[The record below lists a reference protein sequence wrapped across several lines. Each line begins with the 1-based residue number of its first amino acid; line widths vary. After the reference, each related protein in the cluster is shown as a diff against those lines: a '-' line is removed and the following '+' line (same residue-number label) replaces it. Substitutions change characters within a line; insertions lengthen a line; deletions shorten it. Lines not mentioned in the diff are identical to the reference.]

1 MHELINPKDIRFTE
15 MKYINLSLTTLGKVI
30 HTMTSNSSFLP
41 PFRES
46 LLTRLLKTSFLS
58 NSHSM
63 IIIGL
68 NISVQT
74 LDESVNTLRFAKLA
88 KRVKTKIMRSSISH
102 GGRKENDINESS
114 KLFTAITDKEM
125 MGNIINENLKLKK
138 QILKLK
144 FEASKK
150 KLLEAEREIGENE
163 ECDEDVDPLMLHSD
177 KEKTYDGII

>member
-1 MHELINPKDIRFTE
+1 

-114 KLFTAITDKEM
+114 R
-125 MGNIINENLKLKK
+125 
-138 QILKLK
+138 
-144 FEASKK
+144 SK
-150 KLLEAEREIGENE
+150 
-163 ECDEDVDPLMLHSD
+163 
-177 KEKTYDGII
+177 Y